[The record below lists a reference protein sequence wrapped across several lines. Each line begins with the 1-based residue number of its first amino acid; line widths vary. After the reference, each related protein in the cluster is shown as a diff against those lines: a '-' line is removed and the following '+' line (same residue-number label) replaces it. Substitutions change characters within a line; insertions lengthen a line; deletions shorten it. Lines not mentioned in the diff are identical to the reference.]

1 MELSNTTQYV
11 LRLLNYINT
20 ANTKKLYCAKFLS
33 EELDINYKFLTS
45 IMTKLVKAEFIESIR
60 GREGGFKLLK
70 DPDKIYIIDIITL
83 FDSSFQKEF
92 CILGIDKCNEG
103 KKCSMHDKWKN
114 PKKQLY
120 EMFETSTLED
130 LKNKGN
136 KF

>member
-70 DPDKIYIIDIITL
+70 DPDKIYIVDIITL
-83 FDSSFQKEF
+83 FDSSFQKES
-92 CILGIDKCNEG
+92 CILGIDKCDEG